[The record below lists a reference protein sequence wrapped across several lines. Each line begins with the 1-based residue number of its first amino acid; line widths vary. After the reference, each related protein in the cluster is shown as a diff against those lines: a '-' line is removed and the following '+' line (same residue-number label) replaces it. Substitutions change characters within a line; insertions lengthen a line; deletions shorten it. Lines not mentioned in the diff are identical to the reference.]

1 MSGTK
6 ALLDSNAII
15 YASKG
20 LVNAEDLL
28 ADKEENYVSIITY
41 IEVYAYD
48 FSDSAEKD
56 VIDEIFKNLEIVEL
70 NRAIA
75 EQTIEY
81 RKNVV
86 KKIKLPDAAI
96 LATAKIIGA
105 DLITNNLSDFENID
119 NSITLTGIDAF
130 RV

>member
-6 ALLDSNAII
+6 ALLDSNSII
-15 YASKG
+15 YISKG
-20 LVNAEDLL
+20 LIDAEELL

-48 FSDSAEKD
+48 FADFSEKD
-56 VIDEIFKNLEIVEL
+56 AIDEIFKNLEIVEL
-70 NRAIA
+70 DRTIA

-81 RKNVV
+81 RKNAV

-96 LATAKIIGA
+96 LATAKVIGA

-119 NSITLTGIDAF
+119 DSITLTGIDTF
-130 RV
+130 KV

>member
-86 KKIKLPDAAI
+86 K
-96 LATAKIIGA
+96 TAKIIGA